1 MVPTGRPVNEFETL
15 SRVNKNNFSQ
25 FSPCIIMS
33 LYSAVIVGL
42 TGIGSGRKD
51 VSPLGRMPRSHAAAY
66 YAHPDTTVVAVC
78 DLRPEAL
85 KEFKKTWFDVWPNL
99 KYYTDYSKMLEELK
113 PDILSVVTP
122 DDAHAKI
129 VIDGSAYGVPA
140 ILCEKPIATTL
151 AEADL
156 MTRTCEE
163 NGTLLS
169 IEHTRRWD
177 PSFVDALTLIQS
189 EELGPLR
196 TIVGEMF
203 SPRAMLFRNG
213 IHLIDLFNFYAEV
226 PAKWVFSELE
236 MGFDTFREYNGDG
249 GRSPDSDPYASAYI
263 HYENGIRGFFNS
275 YKTTFPGW
283 QMQLT
288 CENGRLHL
296 SDRNMRVIRASSH
309 YQWEESDLVTEPHM
323 YTHQLGAVAE
333 LVTALKGEDVSLS
346 CPPKEARK
354 ALELVIA
361 MLKSHTEGNRR
372 VDLPL
377 GELC

>member
-1 MVPTGRPVNEFETL
+1 
-15 SRVNKNNFSQ
+15 
-25 FSPCIIMS
+25 MS
-33 LYSAVIVGL
+33 TYSAVIVGL
-42 TGIGSGRKD
+42 TGIGSGRNS

-66 YAHPDTTVVAVC
+66 YSHPDTTVAAVC

-85 KEFKKTWFDVWPNL
+85 TEFEKTWSDVWPDL
-99 KYYTDYSKMLEELK
+99 QYYSDYREMLDKLN

-129 VIDGSAYGVPA
+129 VIDGSASGVPA

-163 NGTLLS
+163 NETLLS
-169 IEHTRRWD
+169 IENTRRWD
-177 PSFVDALTLIQS
+177 PSFVNALKIIQS

-213 IHLIDLFNFYAEV
+213 IHLIDLFNFYAAV

-236 MGFDTFREYNGDG
+236 MGFDTFREYSGDG

-263 HYENGIRGFFNS
+263 HYENGIRGFLNS

-296 SDRNMRVIRASSH
+296 SDRNIRLIRATSH
-309 YQWEESDLVTEPHM
+309 YQWEESDVVTEPHM
-323 YTHQLGAVAE
+323 YTNQLGAVAE
-333 LVTALKGEDVSLS
+333 LVNALKGEDVSLS

-377 GELC
+377 GE